1 MKVIETA
8 LPGVLILEPRVFED
22 ARGFFLESFNQQ
34 KFEEAACVGCEFVQ
48 DNHSRSSNQ
57 VLRGLHYQIENP
69 QGKLVRVVAGEIL
82 DVAVDLRRGSETFG
96 QHVTMT
102 LSADNK
108 HQAWVPPGF
117 GHGFVVLSDTCEVL
131 YKTTDYYNPKA
142 ERTVLWNDEA
152 LGIDWGVAEP
162 ILSDKDAKGTSLI
175 HAELYD

>member
-22 ARGFFLESFNQQ
+22 GRGFFLESFNQQ

-48 DNHSRSSNQ
+48 DNHSRSSKH
-57 VLRGLHYQIENP
+57 VLRGIHYQIENP
-69 QGKLVRVVAGEIL
+69 QGKLVRVIAGEIL
-82 DVAVDLRRGSETFG
+82 DVAIDLRRGSETFG
-96 QHVTMT
+96 QHVTMM

-152 LGIDWGVAEP
+152 LGIEWGVAEP

>member
-1 MKVIETA
+1 MKVIETT

-48 DNHSRSSNQ
+48 DNHSRSSKH

-96 QHVTMT
+96 QHVTMM

-152 LGIDWGVAEP
+152 LGIEWGVEEP
-162 ILSDKDAKGTSLI
+162 ILSDKDAKGSSLI